1 MEEDAAAADV
11 AVGAVAVLVAAVV
24 AVAAEMVV
32 VIAVDA
38 GVEVVVAV
46 VGAGM
51 VVAVVDDDAAA
62 AAVGTADV
70 GLQNALQ
77 KPESV
82 GVAVLVHQDG
92 NRWVASGS

>member
-1 MEEDAAAADV
+1 M
-11 AVGAVAVLVAAVV
+11 AVLVAAVV
-24 AVAAEMVV
+24 AAVAEMVV

-46 VGAGM
+46 VGVGM
-51 VVAVVDDDAAA
+51 VVAVVDDDAA

-82 GVAVLVHQDG
+82 GGVVLVHQDG